1 MKRRQATPAS
11 TAAVTPRKRRRRVIE
26 SVLVGIGC
34 LVLIESLIGERGLVA
49 MVRAR
54 QDYRAA
60 EQALRAARAK
70 YFRLKE
76 EVDELRHDPAAIED
90 AARRDLGL
98 IKPGEKVFMIKDLQ
112 PGSNPD

>member
-1 MKRRQATPAS
+1 MKRRQAKPVGM
-11 TAAVTPRKRRRRVIE
+11 AAVTPRKRRRRVIE

-34 LVLIESLIGERGLVA
+34 LVLVEALIGERGLVA

-54 QDYRAA
+54 QEYRAV
-60 EQALRAARAK
+60 EQSLAAARTK
-70 YFRLKE
+70 YVRLKKSVE
-76 EVDELRHDPAAIED
+76 ELLHDPAAIEA

-112 PGSNPD
+112 SASNPD

>member
-1 MKRRQATPAS
+1 MKRRQAKPAS

-34 LVLIESLIGERGLVA
+34 LVLVEALIGERGLVA
-49 MVRAR
+49 MVRTH
-54 QDYRAA
+54 QEY
-60 EQALRAARAK
+60 QAVEHSLAAARAK
-70 YFRLKE
+70 YARLKQRAE
-76 EVDELRHDPAAIED
+76 ELLHDPAAIED
-90 AARRDLGL
+90 AARRDFGW